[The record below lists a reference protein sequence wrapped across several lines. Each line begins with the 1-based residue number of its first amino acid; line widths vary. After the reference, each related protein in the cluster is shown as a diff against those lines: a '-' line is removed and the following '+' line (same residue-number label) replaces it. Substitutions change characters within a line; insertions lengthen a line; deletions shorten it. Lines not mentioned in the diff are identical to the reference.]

1 VKARRGGTLPEFP
14 ALKDSLAEE
23 LADRRSEKA
32 YADILA
38 ELKKAASIDIR
49 L

>member
-1 VKARRGGTLPEFP
+1 VLPEF
-14 ALKDSLAEE
+14 AELSDTLREE

-32 YADILA
+32 YSDILA
-38 ELKKAASIDIR
+38 ELKKSASIDIR